1 MNHPEFNA
9 SNAKD
14 YEPSVW
20 MKRKAVFV
28 VLGFVLVLAVMTICR
43 LSYLC
48 VSQHDFYTEK
58 ANNKH
63 FSKITINANRGA
75 IYDSSGAPL
84 AWSATVYKVI
94 IDPVQFQSDMKAI
107 DEKMQERMEYL
118 AQGKKLDPDTIVAPM
133 EEIRAEI
140 IQTLAEKLNISEEKV
155 QEATEKNIKY
165 YILKT
170 QVEKNV
176 ADELMEYV
184 DHYGLTSIKTEEDTK
199 RYYPQNE
206 LAAQVIGF
214 TNSDGEGQYGLEYK
228 YNQYL
233 SGTNGRVISATD
245 AKGKEMPYRYSTTYP
260 AEDGSSLYLTLDS
273 TLQYY
278 LEKNL
283 QAMCEKFKVRNRS
296 CGIIMNAKTGAI
308 YAMGTYPSFDL
319 NNPSMIYDQAT
330 NDALQSLP
338 QEEYQE
344 AYVSAR
350 EQQWKNKAI
359 TELYIPGSVFK
370 IFTTAMA
377 VEEKVVNPE
386 TDSFFCNG
394 AYPIPGVPKP
404 IHCHKLAG
412 RGAQTFSE
420 ALTNS
425 CNPAFI
431 EVGIRVGVHKFSQ
444 YFDAFGL
451 TEKTGIDLP
460 GETSSIYR
468 EEKDLGIVDLA
479 SSAFGQ
485 SNKLTPM
492 EMITG
497 IAAAVNGGY
506 LVEPHVVD
514 KIVSSDGNIIKNF
527 NTNVKRQVISE
538 ESSATVR
545 ELLQAVVDN
554 NGGSNAYIKGYAIG
568 GKSGTSQKLDQYGD
582 DNMQYVASYA
592 CFAPADD
599 PEIVMLLLADEPDT
613 GINYYGSVVVA
624 PYARDIMAEALP
636 YLGYYP
642 EYTSEEYAKLD
653 VTVPQ
658 LRDADI
664 ASAKQTLEE
673 FGLKYEIKGNGAT
686 IVSQCPD
693 TGSTVSAGGKIILY
707 TEENYEPDMIQ
718 VPNVMKYRADD
729 ANELL
734 TEAGL
739 NYVSQGAS
747 TDRTD
752 VLVGDQSVEPGTFV
766 EVGTVIRLDYVV
778 NDQSG

>member
-1 MNHPEFNA
+1 METKPR
-9 SNAKD
+9 D
-14 YEPSVW
+14 YEPTTL
-20 MKRKAVFV
+20 MKKKAVFV
-28 VLGFVLVLAVMTICR
+28 VLGLVMALALLTIIR
-43 LSYLC
+43 LCYLC
-48 VSQHDFYTEK
+48 ISQHDFYTEK

-63 FSKITINANRGA
+63 FSKITITANRGA
-75 IYDSSGAPL
+75 IYDASGAPL
-84 AWSATVYKVI
+84 AWSATVYKVY
-94 IDPVQFQSDMKAI
+94 IDPTQFQSDMEEI
-107 DEKMQERMEYL
+107 DKVMKIRQEEIDKGETL
-118 AQGKKLDPDTIVAPM
+118 SPDTIVAPM
-133 EEIRAEI
+133 ETIRAEI
-140 IQTLAEKLNISEEKV
+140 VQTLASKLGISEETV
-155 QEATEKNIKY
+155 WAATEKNIKY
-165 YILKT
+165 YVLQT
-170 QVEKNV
+170 QVEKNT
-176 ADELMEYV
+176 ADELMEYL

-214 TNSDGEGQYGLEYK
+214 TNSDGDGQYGLEYYYDK
-228 YNQYL
+228 YL

-260 AEDGSSLYLTLDS
+260 AEDGSSLYLTLDT

-283 QAMCEKFKVRNRS
+283 QAMCEKFEVRNRA

-319 NNPSMIYDQAT
+319 NNPSVIYDQAT
-330 NDALQSLP
+330 DDALHSLP

-344 AYVSAR
+344 AYISAR

-377 VEEKVVNPE
+377 VEEKVVNID
-386 TDSFFCNG
+386 TDTFYCNG
-394 AYPIPGVPKP
+394 AYPIAGVPKP

-412 RGAQTFSE
+412 HGSQTFSE

-431 EVGIRVGVHKFSQ
+431 EVGLRVGIHKFSQ
-444 YFDAFGL
+444 YFSAFGL

-468 EEKDLGIVDLA
+468 SEENLSIVDLA

-485 SNKLTPM
+485 SNKLTPI
-492 EMITG
+492 EMVTG
-497 IAAAVNGGY
+497 IATAVNGGY

-514 KIVSSDGNIIKNF
+514 KIVSNDGNIVKNF
-527 NTNVKRQVISE
+527 NNNVKRQVISE

-545 ELLQAVVDN
+545 KLLQAVVDN

-568 GKSGTSQKLDQYGD
+568 GKSGTSQKLDQYSD
-582 DNMQYVASYA
+582 SEMQYVASYA

-599 PEIVMLLLADEPDT
+599 PEIVMLIMADEPNPA
-613 GINYYGSVVVA
+613 INYYGSVVAA
-624 PYARDIMAEALP
+624 PYARAVMEEALP

-653 VTVPQ
+653 VTVPL
-658 LRDADI
+658 LRDASVS
-664 ASAKQTLEE
+664 SAMQTLDAM
-673 FGLKYEIKGNGAT
+673 GLQYDIKGNGDT
-686 IVSQCPD
+686 VLGQCPV
-693 TGSTVSAGGKIILY
+693 TGSTISADGKVVLY
-707 TEENYEPDMIQ
+707 TEENYEPELIE
-718 VPNVMKYRADD
+718 VPNVVNYRASD
-729 ANELL
+729 ASDVL
-734 TEAGL
+734 TANGF
-739 NYVSQGAS
+739 NYVSLGAS

-752 VLVGDQSVEPGTFV
+752 VLVGSQSVQAGTLV
-766 EVGTVIRLDYVV
+766 EVGTVIQLNYVV

>member
-1 MNHPEFNA
+1 
-9 SNAKD
+9 
-14 YEPSVW
+14 
-20 MKRKAVFV
+20 
-28 VLGFVLVLAVMTICR
+28 
-43 LSYLC
+43 
-48 VSQHDFYTEK
+48 SQIELFK
-58 ANNKH
+58 
-63 FSKITINANRGA
+63 
-75 IYDSSGAPL
+75 
-84 AWSATVYKVI
+84 
-94 IDPVQFQSDMKAI
+94 
-107 DEKMQERMEYL
+107 
-118 AQGKKLDPDTIVAPM
+118 KKLIDMVILGEYVCRMARTSNYPK
-133 EEIRAEI
+133 E
-140 IQTLAEKLNISEEKV
+140 TLKDMRYV
-155 QEATEKNIKY
+155 EKNI
-165 YILKT
+165 
-170 QVEKNV
+170 
-176 ADELMEYV
+176 ADEIMEYV
-184 DHYGLTSIKTEEDTK
+184 EHYGLESIKTEEDTK

-214 TNSDGEGQYGLEYK
+214 TNSDGEGQYVLEYNYNK
-228 YNQYL
+228 YF
-233 SGTNGRVISATD
+233 SCTNGRVLSATD
-245 AKGKEMPYRYSTTYP
+245 ARGKEMPYRYSTTYP

-283 QAMCEKFKVRNRS
+283 QAMCEKFRVRNRA

-319 NNPSMIYDQAT
+319 NNPPMIYDQAT
-330 NDALQSLP
+330 NEALQMLP
-338 QEEYQE
+338 KEEYQE
-344 AYVSAR
+344 AYISAR

-412 RGAQTFSE
+412 HGAQTFSE

-431 EVGIRVGVHKFSQ
+431 EVGLRVGVHKFSQ

-497 IAAAVNGGY
+497 IAAAINGGY

-527 NTNVKRQVISE
+527 NTNIKRQVISE

-568 GKSGTSQKLDQYGD
+568 GKSGTSQKLDQYSD

-599 PEIVMLLLADEPDT
+599 PEIVMLLLADEPDPS
-613 GINYYGSVVVA
+613 INYYGSVVTA

-673 FGLKYEIKGNGAT
+673 FGLRYEIKGNGNT

-707 TEENYEPDMIQ
+707 TEENYEPEMIQ

-729 ANELL
+729 ASELL

-766 EVGTVIRLDYVV
+766 EAGTVIRLDYVV

>member
-1 MNHPEFNA
+1 METKP
-9 SNAKD
+9 KD
-14 YEPSVW
+14 YEPTTL
-20 MKRKAVFV
+20 MKKKAVFV
-28 VLGFVLVLAVMTICR
+28 VLGLVMALALLTIIR
-43 LSYLC
+43 LCYLC

-63 FSKITINANRGA
+63 FSKITITANRGA
-75 IYDSSGAPL
+75 IYDASGAPL
-84 AWSATVYKVI
+84 AWSATVYKVY
-94 IDPVQFQSDMKAI
+94 IDPTQFQSDMEEI
-107 DEKMQERMEYL
+107 DKVMKIRQEEIDKGETL
-118 AQGKKLDPDTIVAPM
+118 SPDTIVAPM
-133 EEIRAEI
+133 ETIRAEI
-140 IQTLAEKLNISEEKV
+140 VQTLASKLGISEETV
-155 QEATEKNIKY
+155 WAATEKNIKY
-165 YILKT
+165 YVLQT
-170 QVEKNV
+170 QVEKNT
-176 ADELMEYV
+176 ADELMEYL

-214 TNSDGEGQYGLEYK
+214 TNSDGDGQYGLEYYYDK
-228 YNQYL
+228 YL

-260 AEDGSSLYLTLDS
+260 AEDGSSLYLTLDT

-283 QAMCEKFKVRNRS
+283 QAMCEKFEVRNRA

-319 NNPSMIYDQAT
+319 NNPSVIYDQAT
-330 NDALQSLP
+330 DDALHSLP

-344 AYVSAR
+344 AYISAR

-377 VEEKVVNPE
+377 VEEKVVNVD
-386 TDSFFCNG
+386 TDTFYCNG
-394 AYPIPGVPKP
+394 AYSIAGVPKP

-412 RGAQTFSE
+412 HGSQTFSE

-431 EVGIRVGVHKFSQ
+431 EVGLRVGIHKFSQ
-444 YFDAFGL
+444 YFSAFGL

-468 EEKDLGIVDLA
+468 SEENLSIVDLA

-485 SNKLTPM
+485 SNKLTPI
-492 EMITG
+492 EMVTG
-497 IAAAVNGGY
+497 IATAVNGGY

-514 KIVSSDGNIIKNF
+514 KIVSNDGNIVKNF
-527 NTNVKRQVISE
+527 NNNVKRQVISE

-545 ELLQAVVDN
+545 KLLQAVVDN

-568 GKSGTSQKLDQYGD
+568 GKSGTSQKLDQYSD
-582 DNMQYVASYA
+582 SEMQYVASYA

-599 PEIVMLLLADEPDT
+599 PEIVMLIMADEPNPA
-613 GINYYGSVVVA
+613 INYYGSVVAA
-624 PYARDIMAEALP
+624 PYARAVMEEALP

-653 VTVPQ
+653 VTVPL
-658 LRDADI
+658 LRDASVS
-664 ASAKQTLEE
+664 SAMQTLDAM
-673 FGLKYEIKGNGAT
+673 GLQYDIKGNGDT
-686 IVSQCPD
+686 VLGQCPV
-693 TGSTVSAGGKIILY
+693 TGSTISADGKVVLY
-707 TEENYEPDMIQ
+707 TEENYEPELIE
-718 VPNVMKYRADD
+718 VPNVVNYRASD
-729 ANELL
+729 ASDVL
-734 TEAGL
+734 TANGF
-739 NYVSQGAS
+739 NYVSLGAS

-752 VLVGDQSVEPGTFV
+752 VLVGSQSVQAGTLV
-766 EVGTVIRLDYVV
+766 EVGTVIQLNYVV